1 MSKFKGEIEDLPGT
15 ARMASEVML
24 DWLRQID
31 GYRGLLALVDEAS
44 GSACFVT
51 FWENEEAVVK
61 TRVSRSTLR
70 DQMAATAGAE
80 VVDSAEFVVAC
91 SDLVE

>member
-1 MSKFKGEIEDLPGT
+1 MAGE
-15 ARMASEVML
+15 AML
-24 DWLRQID
+24 GWLQQMD
-31 GYRGLLALVDEAS
+31 GYRGLVALVDEES
-44 GSACFVT
+44 GSACFLT

-61 TRVSRSTLR
+61 TRVARHGLR

-80 VVDSAEFVVAC
+80 VVGAEEFVVAY